1 VSWSMVSWSLGRRRQ
16 GALPVSPFGLFGLR
30 PVHALT
36 LRLRRP
42 RLLASLPLYTQRGRM
57 GTSVGSA
64 SRFGSLVPRA
74 DQPHTAAGWPPLR
87 PSKEDGLGLPEVE
100 RRGRR
105 QF

>member
-1 VSWSMVSWSLGRRRQ
+1 
-16 GALPVSPFGLFGLR
+16 
-30 PVHALT
+30 
-36 LRLRRP
+36 
-42 RLLASLPLYTQRGRM
+42 M